1 MGTVRGNQKRMSEAN
16 GQYETVIG
24 PDARFKGELSFDK
37 GVCVQGQF
45 EGRIVTKGN
54 IHVTDTGRL
63 KADVEA
69 GNVKIE
75 GQVKGNVNATGKVL
89 LQSSARL
96 EGDLQT
102 ARLEV
107 AEGAVF
113 VGHCIV
119 GPQGADAKPAAAVNG
134 SSGKGAAKNSET
146 AKAKAAAPQPAR
158 K

>member
-1 MGTVRGNQKRMSEAN
+1 MSEAN
-16 GQYETVIG
+16 GEYETVIG
-24 PDARFKGELSFDK
+24 PDARFKGELEFDK
-37 GVCVQGQF
+37 GVRIQGHF
-45 EGRIVTKGN
+45 EGRITTKGN
-54 IHVTDTGRL
+54 LHVTDTGRL
-63 KADVEA
+63 KADIEA

-75 GQVKGNVNATGKVL
+75 GQVKGNLHATGKVL
-89 LQSSARL
+89 LQSSAKL

-119 GPQGADAKPAAAVNG
+119 GPQAVDGKPATAN
-134 SSGKGAAKNSET
+134 SNSGKSTSKNSET